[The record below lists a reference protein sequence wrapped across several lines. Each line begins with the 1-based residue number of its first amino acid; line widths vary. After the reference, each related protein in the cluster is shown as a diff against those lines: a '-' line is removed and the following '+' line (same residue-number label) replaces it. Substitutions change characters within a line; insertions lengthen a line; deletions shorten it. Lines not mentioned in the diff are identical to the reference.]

1 MAEVRDYKAEYQ
13 RRLERAAA
21 RGLTRSQARGHAR
34 SGESSLRPRPD
45 RDRDTLEAALRA
57 LRQTGN
63 QSDAARS
70 AGIST
75 ERFRRFLRENSL
87 AERRGRSWK
96 ITDERLRE
104 MRVISRGVEKTRT
117 FRGFGQASLNGKHLA
132 AARKFIR
139 SSKLEL
145 LLPFEGVSVIDAR
158 GKSHPLETDPNVLH
172 RLASAGSEVFHDVYR
187 LIV

>member
-1 MAEVRDYKAEYQ
+1 MAGFRDYRAEYQ
-13 RRLERAAA
+13 RRVARAAA

-34 SGESSLRPRPD
+34 SGEAPIRARPE
-45 RDRDTLEAALRA
+45 RDRQNLEAALKA

-75 ERFRRFLRENSL
+75 ERFRRFLRENSF
-87 AERRGRSWK
+87 AERRGKSWAF
-96 ITDERLRE
+96 TDNRDRQML
-104 MRVISRGVEKTRT
+104 VISRGVAKIRVL
-117 FRGFGQASLNGKHLA
+117 RGFDQPSLNGRHLA
-132 AARKFIR
+132 AVGQFIG
-139 SSKLEL
+139 SNKIEF
-145 LLPFEGVSVIDAR
+145 LLPFEGQSVVDAR
-158 GKSHPLETDPNVLH
+158 GKSHPLETDPNILH

>member
-1 MAEVRDYKAEYQ
+1 MLPARDYKAEYQ
-13 RRLERAAA
+13 RRLARAAV
-21 RGLTRSQARGHAR
+21 RGLSRSQARGHAR
-34 SGESSLRPRPD
+34 SGEAPIRFRPE
-45 RDRDTLEAALRA
+45 RDRENLEAALKA
-57 LRQTGN
+57 LRQTGK

-117 FRGFGQASLNGKHLA
+117 FRGFDQASLNGRHLA
-132 AARKFIR
+132 AVSQFRTSNII
-139 SSKLEL
+139 EL
-145 LLPFEGVSVIDAR
+145 LLPFEGLSVLDAR
-158 GKSHPLETDPNVLH
+158 GKSHPLETDPNTLH

-187 LIV
+187 LIQ